1 MAAQANKRGLAIAQ
15 KNAIDILPGVQD
27 VVQFAVNEACGE
39 YNQCG
44 AYSTFI
50 QTKPVFH
57 VEYLE
62 NVYSGDFKR
71 RKSKRFISSRASGCS
86 MGIAGMSTIIKT
98 LILDGIIQFCD
109 GTVYT
114 TSTVN

>member
-1 MAAQANKRGLAIAQ
+1 MAREANKRGLAIAQ
-15 KNAIDILPGVQD
+15 KNANALLSSVQD
-27 VVQFAVNEACGE
+27 VVQFAVNEACAE
-39 YNQCG
+39 WNECG

-57 VEYLE
+57 VEYLP
-62 NVYSGDFKR
+62 NVYAGDTKR
-71 RKSKRFISSRASGCS
+71 RSKRFVGSRADGCS
-86 MGIAGMSTIIKT
+86 KGIPGMSTIIKT

-114 TSTVN
+114 TSTV